1 MLHSVDTDSST
12 IKRIQVL
19 SLRFE
24 LSALCDQFDRVK
36 DDTVC
41 RHCGKVVKNKG
52 GNTSNL
58 MANLKTKQ
66 FYRVK
71 KYRYYRYFLYIDV
84 GFFSISQ
91 QPKIKLNVLG
101 HTTLLLII
109 ATLRTGGDVRPKTSS
124 FSKKNSYMVT
134 QPVQLSLSLIS
145 KIEHSWCWHACIKN
159 FNRKPM
165 RSHHAFSAKGRR
177 FAVMS
182 FDIQM
187 WWFHLEQ

>member
-1 MLHSVDTDSST
+1 MSHSVDTDSST

-71 KYRYYRYFLYIDV
+71 KYRYYHYFLYIDV

-145 KIEHSWCWHACIKN
+145 KIEHSWCWHACMHKEFQSKTN
-159 FNRKPM
+159 EVASCF
-165 RSHHAFSAKGRR
+165 
-177 FAVMS
+177 
-182 FDIQM
+182 
-187 WWFHLEQ
+187 